1 MIAATLSE
9 NNFIG
14 STLENTNRAFYPPIE
29 FGIGKESNER
39 KAVFKTWKYR
49 TTKVKKKVL

>member
-14 STLENTNRAFYPPIE
+14 STHENTNRAFYLPIE

-39 KAVFKTWKYR
+39 KAVFKIWGNIGLPKSKR
-49 TTKVKKKVL
+49 